1 LVFESDDE
9 GLAAPS
15 PDGALSG
22 VPLFEPDPSEP
33 DPSEPEPSDPALS
46 EPDVAVAV
54 PSAGALVDPP
64 DRLSVL

>member
-15 PDGALSG
+15 PDGALFG

-33 DPSEPEPSDPALS
+33 DPSEPEPADPALS
-46 EPDVAVAV
+46 EPDVAAV